1 MVKAH
6 VKKILMGEKVVS
18 CLILYND
25 WVIVKADGKLSKLNV
40 KKIIMGELV
49 QEAYFCSSI
58 FYCRY
63 FYKSSYTA
71 QSIKL

>member
-25 WVIVKADGKLSKLNV
+25 WVIVKADGKLSKSNV
-40 KKIIMGELV
+40 KNNNNR
-49 QEAYFCSSI
+49 S
-58 FYCRY
+58 
-63 FYKSSYTA
+63 
-71 QSIKL
+71 